1 MAKKSDALNLFPQA
15 SQNNSAALRKTAGR
29 SREAQTY
36 SSDLERVWEQCLEII
51 RDNVSVQVFKTW
63 FEPIKVLSFDGTDI
77 LVEVPSQFYYEW
89 LEEHY
94 TTLIQRSVAQTFG
107 STVHLK
113 YQVVMDTTT
122 ESLEERTIILP
133 AMRHGN
139 QGAVQSKLPF
149 STPTEAPVNH
159 SSFLNPRYTFD
170 NFVSGDSNQLAFSAS
185 VAVTESAGKSRY
197 NPLVIYGKTG
207 LGKTHLVQAIGNRIV
222 EKNKRARV
230 LYTTS
235 ERFTMEYV
243 SALQTNRFSEFT
255 EYYRSMDVLIIDDI
269 QFFAGKEK
277 TQDNFFHTF
286 NALLQAG
293 KQIILTSD
301 VAPSD
306 LRDVDARLISRF
318 QWGLTADV
326 QSPDY
331 EMRLAIVQRKSADEG
346 LQIPEEIAEYIA
358 RHVTSSIRQIE
369 GCLIRLFASV
379 SLDNRRVSLPLVQ
392 EVVNSVVGEP
402 RQRPLHMED
411 IKVLVASYY
420 SLPVELL
427 AGKTRKHEIVLARQV
442 AMYLA
447 KQLTNLSLK
456 SIGSHFGGRDHT
468 TVLHSIQMI
477 ENYFDTDQTVTQT
490 VEHLHRKL
498 SHSAQG

>member
-15 SQNNSAALRKTAGR
+15 AQNNITAPRKTGGR
-29 SREAQTY
+29 AKETNASNTE
-36 SSDLERVWEQCLEII
+36 LERIWKQCLEII

-63 FEPIKVLSFDGTDI
+63 FEPIRALSFDGADI
-77 LVEVPSQFYYEW
+77 IVEVPSQFYYEW

-107 STVHLK
+107 SKVHLK

-122 ESLEERTIILP
+122 ESLEERTVILP
-133 AMRHGN
+133 AMRHGT
-139 QGAVQSKLPF
+139 QGAVQSKIPF
-149 STPTEAPVNH
+149 AAGSTDAPSNH
-159 SSFLNPRYTFD
+159 ASFLNPRYTFD

-243 SALQTNRFSEFT
+243 SALQTNRFNEFT
-255 EYYRSMDVLIIDDI
+255 AYYRSMDVLIIDDI

-301 VAPSD
+301 VAPGD

-318 QWGLTADV
+318 QWGLTADI

-331 EMRLAIVQRKSADEG
+331 EMRLAIVNKKSADEG
-346 LQIPEEIAEYIA
+346 LQLPDEIAEYIA

-379 SLDNRRVSLPLVQ
+379 SLDNRRISLPLVQ
-392 EVVNSVVGEP
+392 EVVNSVIGEP

-411 IKVLVASYY
+411 IKILVASYY
-420 SLPVELL
+420 NLPVELL

-456 SIGSHFGGRDHT
+456 SIGSYFGGRDHT

-477 ENYFDTDQTVTQT
+477 ENYFDTDQTVTQS

-498 SHSAQG
+498 SVKLQ